1 MPAED
6 ACLAITGVCFV
17 KRDDCDAILVATEHS
32 AGGKVELWEL
42 KEVVHTT
49 HKMFSA
55 SSAAAPEAGLAGG
68 VAAGAAPSASAM
80 AAAEQLPKIA
90 TPIWKS
96 DETFS
101 GPPSRV
107 VSLATPAITLQTGEN
122 APCFVTVVSWSQ
134 LKILSNHICNVTN
147 SPYPQAFADGSIQ
160 CLLRDSLQHIG
171 SVDLPKSGLFP
182 NDETDAALT
191 SSLGSARK
199 RSRASVEICSMA
211 FTATGIV

>member
-134 LKILSNHICNVTN
+134 LKILSNHMYVMSPILHLPRPSLTDRSNACSGTPCNTSAASICPN
-147 SPYPQAFADGSIQ
+147 P
-160 CLLRDSLQHIG
+160 DS
-171 SVDLPKSGLFP
+171 F
-182 NDETDAALT
+182 LT
-191 SSLGSARK
+191 MK
-199 RSRASVEICSMA
+199 P
-211 FTATGIV
+211 TPH